1 MCYHKK
7 STILAPLLFHC
18 PWVVKPNYFI
28 ITCRLFALESRQ
40 LLNGFANQL
49 ECVVCGVICP
59 ILIFLL
65 QFVLFEYCLVLFGTL
80 YKLNYL
86 KDNNIK
92 TKEDLALVYNF
103 TIISM
108 DKRSITC
115 VLHADFTKIH
125 FHKLTS
131 TILIISFMSSW
142 YQDLVKSGLPFKY
155 FIFKIFTLYFSV
167 NFADLSSFVRTNRYA

>member
-59 ILIFLL
+59 IFIFLL
-65 QFVLFEYCLVLFGTL
+65 QFVLFDYCLDLFLGTL
-80 YKLNYL
+80 YKLNYA
-86 KDNNIK
+86 KDNYIK
-92 TKEDLALVYNF
+92 TKEDLAVVYNF
-103 TIISM
+103 TIVSM
-108 DKRSITC
+108 DKRSNNMC
-115 VLHADFTKIH
+115 VACW
-125 FHKLTS
+125 FHKNTFSQTHIYNPVKRFCIVLVP
-131 TILIISFMSSW
+131 ISGSS
-142 YQDLVKSGLPFKY
+142 FEH
-155 FIFKIFTLYFSV
+155 FIFTIFTSYFSTKFV
-167 NFADLSSFVRTNRYA
+167 DLSSFVRTNRYA